1 MAKKSKKAPPRK
13 AVVKRKST
21 AKTVKPSRAKRA
33 APRTKAIKRKPA
45 KKRETTLE
53 KIENAIL
60 VGAAELDDVAVGLG
74 LLAASP
80 PLPKARKKKR

>member
-13 AVVKRKST
+13 AVVKRKSK
-21 AKTVKPSRAKRA
+21 AKTVKPSRGKSAARKKIVKR
-33 APRTKAIKRKPA
+33 RPA
-45 KKRETTLE
+45 KKRETTIE

-60 VGAAELDDVAVGLG
+60 VGAAEIDNVAVGLG

-80 PLPKARKKKR
+80 PPPKTRQKKR